1 VLQCWLRQCEEPDE
15 ELWPILWTER
25 PTGAGVMGDWFTLA
39 MGEGLFCLTVKE
51 ISTHQ
56 YLKKNI
62 LQYKFLCYLLE
73 PPIEI
78 WLIFFIFFFEF
89 WLLKIPQKT

>member
-1 VLQCWLRQCEEPDE
+1 VAHPVDGTANWCSHGGL
-15 ELWPILWTER
+15 
-25 PTGAGVMGDWFTLA
+25 VFTMA